1 MKGMSGEELE
11 RLAAQAMLAMDPQER
26 QDMARS
32 LGPLLRFLD
41 QGEGA
46 QAPAEPPESPV
57 LPEHSAL
64 SCLRP
69 DIPQKSLPLAL
80 VLANAPRAAGGF
92 IQLPGV
98 LE

>member
-32 LGPLLRFLD
+32 LGSLLRFLD
-41 QGEGA
+41 QREGA
-46 QAPAEPPESPV
+46 QAPAELPESPA

-69 DIPQKSLPLAL
+69 DTPQESLPLAL
-80 VLANAPRAAGGF
+80 VLANAPRAAGRF